1 MNRFSIKNTVLVA
14 LLAIGGLTSVGISEA
29 DAGWYGRRC
38 YTPSYSYCNSYS
50 YYSPTIYAQTYSP
63 LLYNCSTN
71 WSPYVSWNVPQ
82 YYAPVTIGGYGPVQN
97 WSGWGCSPSL
107 YGFGGYGYGCAYSTP
122 ISYGQCG
129 W

>member
-1 MNRFSIKNTVLVA
+1 MNRFSLKKTVLVA
-14 LLAIGGLTSVGISEA
+14 LVAIGGLTSVGISNA

-50 YYSPTIYAQTYSP
+50 YYSPTYVRTYSP
-63 LLYNCSTN
+63 LTYDCSTS
-71 WSPYVSWNVPQ
+71 WSPCVSWNAPQ
-82 YYAPVTIGGYGPVQN
+82 YYAPVTISSNYYGGGY
-97 WSGWGCSPSL
+97 SCSPAL
-107 YGFGGYGYGCAYSTP
+107 YGFGGYGYGSYSTP